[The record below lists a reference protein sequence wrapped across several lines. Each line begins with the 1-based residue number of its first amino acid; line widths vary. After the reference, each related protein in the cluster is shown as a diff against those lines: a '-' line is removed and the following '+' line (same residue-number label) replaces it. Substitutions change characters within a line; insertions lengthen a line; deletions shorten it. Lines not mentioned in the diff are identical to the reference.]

1 MLCKKILSFHL
12 PRATQIIRLFYV
24 TTSGFA
30 VTTSEKKVI
39 DREYNATLSI
49 SEKKYLKFIESQPQS
64 SFKKLFI
71 GTDLGEA
78 LQRGMSENKAL
89 LKGL

>member
-1 MLCKKILSFHL
+1 MIQESNTLYKKCLSFHL
-12 PRATQIIRLFYV
+12 PCATGIILSFYV

-30 VTTSEKKVI
+30 VTMSKKKI

-49 SEKKYLKFIESQPQS
+49 SEKKYLKFIHSPPRS

-71 GTDLGEA
+71 GTNLGED
-78 LQRGMSENKAL
+78 L
-89 LKGL
+89 